1 MSYRTLMVH
10 LDLDHSN
17 DSRLKITGDLAE
29 RFDATVI
36 GIAACSQTLPV
47 YYNDGFISES
57 FVDQDQ
63 IEIKK
68 RLALARERF
77 ESALKGRT
85 KKIEW
90 RSAML
95 QPTVFVA
102 DESRAADL
110 IIIGSYRKSDSLD
123 PLRQLI
129 PGDLVTSA
137 GRPVLALPQ
146 ETESLNAQR
155 IMIAWKDTRES
166 RRAVL
171 DALPL
176 LKTCQKATVVEIDE
190 DNDRATAQGH
200 VDDVAAWLERQ
211 GVKAGA
217 LVQDSFAKTQEQINN
232 IASGIEADLIVAGAY
247 GHSRLRE
254 WVLGGVTRDL
264 LSKATCSTIFSH

>member
-1 MSYRTLMVH
+1 MVH

-17 DSRLKITGDLAE
+17 DARLKITGDLAE

-36 GIAACSQTLPV
+36 GIAACAQTLPV

-57 FVDQDQ
+57 FIDQDQ

-68 RLALARERF
+68 RLEAARERF
-77 ESALKGRT
+77 ETALKGRT

-90 RSAML
+90 RSAMI
-95 QPTVFVA
+95 QPNVFVA

-110 IIIGSYRKSDSLD
+110 IIIGSYRKNDALD
-123 PLRQLI
+123 PFRQLI
-129 PGDLVTSA
+129 PGDFVTGA
-137 GRPVLALPQ
+137 GRPVLSLPQ
-146 ETESLNAQR
+146 EIARLDGQR

-176 LKTCQKATVVEIDE
+176 LRSCQKATVVEIYE
-190 DNDRATAQGH
+190 DQERASAQEH
-200 VDDVAAWLERQ
+200 VDDVAAWLDRQ
-211 GVKAGA
+211 GVKAA
-217 LVQDSFAKTQEQINN
+217 SLVQDSFGKTSDQIGN
-232 IASGIEADLIVAGAY
+232 IARETEADLIVAGAY

-264 LSKATCSTIFSH
+264 LSKGSCATLFSH